1 MILKFFRQW
10 VLRSDLQ
17 TIGRKRILET
27 IRIKEVRDSSRL
39 SRTSSLSK
47 ESDAERKN
55 LAESQLKGNTLR
67 TYLYVVTHKKTGV
80 REVQRELHFSS
91 SSLAQYHLAKL
102 VDLGL
107 LTEQGGEYFLA
118 DQIKVDVLKDFLRFG
133 SLIVPRFVFYAVF
146 FTIISGFFGFV
157 VLRDPFTELNFFLVI
172 MLFAASGLFWYEAL
186 RAWIRGP
193 V

>member
-1 MILKFFRQW
+1 MD
-10 VLRSDLQ
+10 SDLQ
-17 TIGRKRILET
+17 TIGRKQIVET
-27 IRIKEVRDSSRL
+27 IRIKEIPDSSRL

-47 ESDAERKN
+47 DADAERKN

-80 REVQRELHFSS
+80 REAQRELHFSS

-102 VDLGL
+102 VDLEL
-107 LTEQGGEYFLA
+107 LTERGGEYFLA

-146 FTIISGFFGFV
+146 FTMISGFLGFV
-157 VLRDPFTELNFFLVI
+157 VFRDPFSELNFFFVV
-172 MLFAASGLFWYEAL
+172 MLLAASGLFWYEAL